1 MTTLI
6 IVIALLISVCLIV
19 NYTLKHEHEI
29 VEKADKSNFYHFLAK
44 LTSSNYTGYYP
55 NEDEVKSMK
64 EFVKKPSE
72 YDLHPIGSF
81 FKMRS
86 ECDKMLKEAGSYSG
100 TGQRAVLPSRGDT
113 RIGFL
118 VIIAFAVFVMLGVM
132 YC

>member
-1 MTTLI
+1 MSTLI
-6 IVIALLISVCLIV
+6 IVIALIVSVCLVV

-55 NEDEVKSMK
+55 NEGEIKAMK
-64 EFVKKPSE
+64 EFVKQPSE
-72 YDLHPIGSF
+72 YDTHPIGSF

-100 TGQRAVLPSRGDT
+100 TGQSATLPSGGDAS
-113 RIGFL
+113 IGFI
-118 VIIAFAVFVMLGVM
+118 VIVVFAVFVTLGVM

>member
-6 IVIALLISVCLIV
+6 IVIALLISVCLIT

-72 YDLHPIGSF
+72 YDSHPIGSYM
-81 FKMRS
+81 KM
-86 ECDKMLKEAGSYSG
+86 CDELTGILKTAGNFHNYKLNFNLGEVG
-100 TGQRAVLPSRGDT
+100 TGLAVM
-113 RIGFL
+113 
-118 VIIAFAVFVMLGVM
+118 AVFVIVVTLGVM
-132 YC
+132 YS

>member
-6 IVIALLISVCLIV
+6 IVIALLISVCLVV

-55 NEDEVKSMK
+55 NEDEVKFMK

-72 YDLHPIGSF
+72 YDLHPIGSYM
-81 FKMRS
+81 KMRD
-86 ECDKMLKEAGSYSG
+86 ELTGILKTAGNFHNYKLSFNLGEVG
-100 TGQRAVLPSRGDT
+100 TGLAVM
-113 RIGFL
+113 
-118 VIIAFAVFVMLGVM
+118 AVFVIIVTLGVM

>member
-6 IVIALLISVCLIV
+6 IVITLLISVCLIA

-44 LTSSNYTGYYP
+44 LTSSSYTGYYP

-72 YDLHPIGSF
+72 YDLHPIGSYI
-81 FKMRS
+81 KMRD
-86 ECDKMLKEAGSYSG
+86 ELTGILKTAGNFHNYKLNFNLGEVG
-100 TGQRAVLPSRGDT
+100 TGLAVM
-113 RIGFL
+113 
-118 VIIAFAVFVMLGVM
+118 AVFLIVVTLGVM
-132 YC
+132 YS

>member
-6 IVIALLISVCLIV
+6 IVIALLISVCLVV

-72 YDLHPIGSF
+72 YDSHPIGSYM
-81 FKMRS
+81 KMRD
-86 ECDKMLKEAGSYSG
+86 ELTGILKTAGNFHNYKLNFNLGEVG
-100 TGQRAVLPSRGDT
+100 TGLAVM
-113 RIGFL
+113 
-118 VIIAFAVFVMLGVM
+118 AVFVIVVTLGVM
-132 YC
+132 YS